1 MQPASEKA
9 TTRRGSGSPRWSSFV
24 VLSAFALAAGFLPG
38 YLWGTRPFV
47 HEPLHSTVEAV
58 GALAAITTAILLL
71 RRAPGDASR
80 AAPAAVSFLG
90 MGILDGVHALSL
102 PGQSFVLLHSFASL
116 AGALGFSLAWV
127 PSTMRRSGE
136 FWTRKLPASVAAAA
150 LVLGLTSLFRPASF
164 PAMLHDREFT
174 AAGIW
179 VNVAAGALF
188 LLSAVPF
195 LVRAQRSR
203 RHEELLFGS
212 MALLFG
218 AAELLVPFS
227 ALWDAQWWS
236 WHAVRLAAYCVA
248 LWLSQEYVAGLRAAE
263 QAARQQAQQAI
274 RAREDLL
281 AVVSHDLRS
290 PLSSI
295 TLSATMLSSRASWSA
310 GDGGAGARRTAETI
324 LRSADQM
331 GRLISN
337 LLDAARIEAGG
348 LSVAQVRNDAA
359 ALIGEAVE
367 MIRPLAESK
376 RLRIEQRVARGLPPI
391 LSDRERIQQVLAN
404 LFDNAIKFTPEG
416 GAITITANI
425 EGEAVR
431 FTVADTGPGIPSDAL
446 PHLFDRYWQAS
457 RTGRAG
463 AGLGLYIAKGIVEA
477 HGGRLRAESGPGRG
491 STFSFTLPTARA
503 PEEQRGATAP

>member
-1 MQPASEKA
+1 MHSAV
-9 TTRRGSGSPRWSSFV
+9 PRWPSFV
-24 VLSAFALAAGFLPG
+24 VLSAFALAAGFLPE
-38 YLWGTRPFV
+38 YLWGSQPFV
-47 HEPLHSTVEAV
+47 HEPLHSTIEAV
-58 GALAAITTAILLL
+58 GALAAITTAVLLL
-71 RRAPGDASR
+71 RRAPDDASR
-80 AAPAAVSFLG
+80 AVPAAVSFLG
-90 MGILDGVHALSL
+90 MGILDGIHALSL

-116 AGALGFSLAWV
+116 AGALGFVVAWV
-127 PSTMRRSGE
+127 PSTMRRSRKL
-136 FWTRKLPASVAAAA
+136 WTRKLPATVAAASLA
-150 LVLGLTSLFRPASF
+150 LGLMALFRPATF
-164 PAMLHDREFT
+164 PAVLRDREFT

-179 VNVAAGALF
+179 VNGAAGALF

-195 LVRAQRSR
+195 LVGTQRSR

-248 LWLSQEYVAGLRAAE
+248 LWLSQSYVAGLRAAE
-263 QAARQQAQQAI
+263 QVARQQAQQAI

-295 TLSATMLSSRASWSA
+295 TLSATTFSNRSSWSA
-310 GDGGAGARRTAETI
+310 GDGGAGARKAAETI

-331 GRLISN
+331 NRLISD

-348 LSVAQVRNDAA
+348 LSVAQGRNDAA
-359 ALIGEAVE
+359 ALVGEAVE
-367 MIRPLAESK
+367 SIRPLAERR
-376 RLRIEQRVARGLPPI
+376 RLTMEQRVAGGLPPI
-391 LSDRERIQQVLAN
+391 LSDRERILQVLAN
-404 LFDNAIKFTPEG
+404 LVGNSVKFTPEG
-416 GAITITANI
+416 GAITITAEG

-457 RTGRAG
+457 HTRRAG

-477 HGGRLRAESGPGRG
+477 HGGRLWAESAPGRG
-491 STFSFTLPTARA
+491 STFSFTLPTARP
-503 PEEQRGATAP
+503 PEDHQEAAVP